1 MLTTFKSI
9 LQFSIALLLVTLV
22 LCGGAWYVQQ
32 QVDYLFLSGQYIPL
46 VIFLYLM
53 TVSAYAVS
61 VIGLSSRPE
70 LGVFGILGGITIKMI
85 ISLSFFIFLLYR
97 FPEENRVTLGLNFFC
112 IYFFLTGFEV
122 IVLLRNLRR
131 KIE

>member
-1 MLTTFKSI
+1 
-9 LQFSIALLLVTLV
+9 
-22 LCGGAWYVQQ
+22 
-32 QVDYLFLSGQYIPL
+32 
-46 VIFLYLM
+46 M

-97 FPEENRVTLGLNFFC
+97 FPEENRVVLGLNFFC

-131 KIE
+131 KLE